1 MLAFLA
7 IGCLVLWGL
16 LVPAYPLWL
25 QVFRS
30 ARRQPT
36 VRVPAEWPPVDVLV
50 AVQNEACYI
59 EGKIRDL
66 QQLEYPI
73 EQLRFWIIDGTSKDD
88 TVRIAKECLR
98 DDPRFTI
105 LHCSIG
111 NKVAQLNEGLRMCR
125 GKWILVTDADA
136 RLGSDTLKRMVSA
149 GESDETVATLGTPV
163 QQIDAFPFDQMH
175 WQIADRLRLQE
186 SEFGFAS
193 IVTGPCYLF
202 RRDLFP
208 CFNADVFADDIF
220 AAFVAASKGKRVQY
234 VSTSVQEIRVPG
246 DLSNFFLHKKRKAHN
261 YLIEIFR
268 TLPDIF
274 RMEPP
279 TRWIFIA
286 RALQMTL
293 APLFGFIGLLG
304 LGTWV
309 AQFRMPHLPLG
320 LWGGLLAAVLVLGWF
335 GRQRILVIALG
346 AMMSAVLLVTFLSYP
361 FDYRRRILQS
371 WRLPGQKKPE
381 KPPVDTPP
389 TNS

>member
-1 MLAFLA
+1 MH
-7 IGCLVLWGL
+7 
-16 LVPAYPLWL
+16 
-25 QVFRS
+25 
-30 ARRQPT
+30 
-36 VRVPAEWPPVDVLV
+36 
-50 AVQNEACYI
+50 NEASYI
-59 EGKIRDL
+59 EGKIKDL
-66 QQLEYPI
+66 QQLEYPS
-73 EQLRFWIIDGTSKDD
+73 ELLRFWIIDGTSKDD
-88 TVRIAKECLR
+88 TVRIARECVR

-105 LHCSIG
+105 LQCSMG

-136 RLGSDTLKRMVSA
+136 RLGSETLKTMISA

-163 QQIDAFPFDQMH
+163 QQIDAFSFDQMH
-175 WQIADRLRLQE
+175 WEMADRLRLKE

-193 IVTGPCYLF
+193 IVTGACYLF

-208 CFNADVFADDIF
+208 CFDPDVFADDIF
-220 AAFVAASKGKRVQY
+220 AAFAAASKGKRVQY
-234 VSTSVQEIRVPG
+234 VPTSVQEIRGPS
-246 DLSNFFLHKKRKAHN
+246 DFSNFFLHKRRKAHN

-268 TLPDIF
+268 TMPQIF
-274 RMEPP
+274 RMETPA
-279 TRWIFIA
+279 RWIFVA

-293 APLFGFIGLLG
+293 APLFGFIGLLS

-320 LWGGLLAAVLVLGWF
+320 AWGGLLAAVLVLGWY

-361 FDYRRRILQS
+361 FDSRRRILQN
-371 WRLPGQKKPE
+371 WRLPGQGRPE
-381 KPPVDTPP
+381 KPPADTPP